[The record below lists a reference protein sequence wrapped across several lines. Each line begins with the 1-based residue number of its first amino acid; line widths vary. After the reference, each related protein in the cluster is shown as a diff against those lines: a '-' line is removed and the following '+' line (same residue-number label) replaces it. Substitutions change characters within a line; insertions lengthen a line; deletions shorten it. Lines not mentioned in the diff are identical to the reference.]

1 MSKYIAKFNGGPLHG
16 QEQPCPQAGDV
27 FHFSKVYD
35 SGLTTQSKY
44 LLKKADE
51 NTLYYDI
58 IEEKFVSFS
67 NHLQRNPR

>member
-1 MSKYIAKFNGGPLHG
+1 MSKYTAKFNGGPLHG
-16 QEQPCPQAGDV
+16 EEQSCPQASDV

-35 SGLTTQSKY
+35 SGLITQSKY
-44 LLKKADE
+44 LLKKADDS
-51 NTLYYDI
+51 TLYYDI

>member
-16 QEQPCPQAGDV
+16 QDQRCPQASDV

-44 LLKKADE
+44 LLKKADG

-67 NHLQRNPR
+67 NHLERNPR